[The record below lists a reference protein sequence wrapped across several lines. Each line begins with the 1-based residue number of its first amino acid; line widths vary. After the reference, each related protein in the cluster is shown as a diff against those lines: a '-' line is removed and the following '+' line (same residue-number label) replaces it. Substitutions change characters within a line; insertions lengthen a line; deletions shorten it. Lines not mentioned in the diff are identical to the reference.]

1 MKQKKTKA
9 QKRIEKVR
17 RNIWREKNP
26 EIFSE
31 HFCQLVG
38 RIWSTVCEMIG
49 ETEAEDNIELLQ
61 DLVCN
66 CECGWNIATTHSD
79 FKEAEKFIDTEMAKY
94 FPNEERPLLEM
105 IRLAAALKYQY
116 FPNDRVT
123 ITDSEVSLD
132 DVGEVKIEVK
142 FDFDDLDSQDL
153 KLGQIPLMD
162 EILDNSA
169 IEKAVE
175 GVPED
180 KVIEV
185 IDKEIRRQIE
195 EYNNTP
201 QEILGGISP
210 AEAYRRNHP
219 EGMSGME

>member
-26 EIFSE
+26 KIFSE

-94 FPNEERPLLEM
+94 FPNEDRPLLEM
-105 IRLAAALKYQY
+105 IRLVTALKYQF
-116 FPNDRVT
+116 FPNDRIIVNSAKVT
-123 ITDSEVSLD
+123 LD
-132 DVGEVKIEVK
+132 DVGDIQVEVK
-142 FDFDDLDSQDL
+142 FDWGVPASQDL
-153 KLGQIPLMD
+153 KQQKFPSMD
-162 EILDNSA
+162 EILNHAA
-169 IEKAVE
+169 IEKAVD
-175 GVPED
+175 GVPEEQ
-180 KVIEV
+180 VIEV
-185 IDKEIRRQIE
+185 IDREIRRQIE

-201 QEILGGISP
+201 QESLGGISP
-210 AEAYRRNHP
+210 AEAYRRNHQ
-219 EGMSGME
+219 EHD